1 MMNDTQAT
9 TNPVGKVVN
18 APLDKITIIGIAGGT
33 GSGKT
38 TVVKKIV
45 EALPPHYVAVVP
57 LDSYY
62 NDTTGMTP
70 EERSNINFDH
80 PDAFDWK
87 LLIKHVNELSN
98 GRAVEQPTYSYIISN
113 RLPET
118 IHVEPKPVII
128 IEGIMTL
135 INKRLRDMMDL
146 KIFVDCDP
154 DERLIRNIQRDTIDR
169 GRTVSMV
176 VDRYLK
182 VLKPMHE
189 QFIDPTKRFAD
200 VIIPQGGENIK
211 GIGMLTN
218 YIETLVP
225 KEE

>member
-1 MMNDTQAT
+1 MEN
-9 TNPVGKVVN
+9 NV
-18 APLDKITIIGIAGGT
+18 TIIGIAGGT

-38 TVVKKIV
+38 TVVRKIV

-62 NDTTGMTP
+62 NDTTEMTD
-70 EERSNINFDH
+70 EDRKGINFDH

-87 LLIKHVNELSN
+87 LLIKQVNELRHGN
-98 GRAVEQPTYSYIISN
+98 AVEQPTYSYLLCN

-118 IHVEPKPVII
+118 VHVEPKPVII

-146 KIFVDCDP
+146 KIFVDCDS
-154 DERLIRNIQRDTIDR
+154 DERLIRNIQRDIVER

-176 VDRYLK
+176 VDRYLE

-189 QFIDPTKRFAD
+189 QFIEPTKRFAD
-200 VIIPQGGENIK
+200 VIIPQGGENVK

-218 YIETLVP
+218 YIKTLVP
-225 KEE
+225 EE

>member
-1 MMNDTQAT
+1 MEN
-9 TNPVGKVVN
+9 NV
-18 APLDKITIIGIAGGT
+18 TIIGIAGGT

-38 TVVKKIV
+38 TVVRKIV

-62 NDTTGMTP
+62 NDTTEMTD
-70 EERSNINFDH
+70 EDRKAINFDH

-87 LLIKHVNELSN
+87 LLIKQVNELRHGN
-98 GRAVEQPTYSYIISN
+98 AVEQPTYSYILCN

-118 IHVEPKPVII
+118 GHVEPKPVII

-146 KIFVDCDP
+146 KIFVDCDS
-154 DERLIRNIQRDTIDR
+154 DERLIRNIQRDIVER

-176 VDRYLK
+176 VDRYLE

-189 QFIDPTKRFAD
+189 QFIEPTKRFAD
-200 VIIPQGGENIK
+200 VIIPQGGENVK

-218 YIETLVP
+218 YIKTLVP
-225 KEE
+225 EE

>member
-1 MMNDTQAT
+1 MDEN
-9 TNPVGKVVN
+9 KV
-18 APLDKITIIGIAGGT
+18 TIIGIAGGT

-45 EALPPHYVAVVP
+45 EALPPHFVAVVP

-62 NDTTGMTP
+62 NDTSSLT
-70 EERSNINFDH
+70 EDERHAINFDH

-87 LLIKHVNELSN
+87 LLNRQINDLHE
-98 GRAVEQPTYSYIISN
+98 GRAIEQPTYSYILCN

-118 IHVEPKPVII
+118 VHVEPKPVII

-135 INKRLRDMMDL
+135 INKKLRDMMDL
-146 KIFVDCDP
+146 KIFVDCDS

-176 VDRYLK
+176 VNRYLK

-189 QFIDPTKRFAD
+189 QFIEPTKRYAD
-200 VIIPQGGENIK
+200 LIIPQGGENVK
-211 GIGMLTN
+211 GIAILCKF
-218 YIETLVP
+218 IEGIVP
-225 KEE
+225 KEQSEKIRLAGMLEPEQEP